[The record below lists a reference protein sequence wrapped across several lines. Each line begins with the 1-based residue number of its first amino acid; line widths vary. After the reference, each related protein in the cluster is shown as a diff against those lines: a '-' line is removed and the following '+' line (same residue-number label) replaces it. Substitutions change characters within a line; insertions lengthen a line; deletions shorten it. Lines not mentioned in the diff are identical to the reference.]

1 MEPNIFNFDLGD
13 CVRFIYWSK
22 YRMKVT
28 TKSSMKRPIYC
39 LNILMRKNNLTSNMS
54 SRDKIDKI
62 NKIPIL
68 NDTHKQSPFPL
79 HQLSIEI
86 LRIRQE
92 LPYKLNL
99 LRLIHLN
106 IILFKH
112 PRQNQPTLQSRQMLS
127 NAIPLATAKRR
138 ELEGMW

>member
-1 MEPNIFNFDLGD
+1 
-13 CVRFIYWSK
+13 
-22 YRMKVT
+22 
-28 TKSSMKRPIYC
+28 
-39 LNILMRKNNLTSNMS
+39 MS

-138 ELEGMW
+138 ELEGMWWVLVILQPPIGIELGWVFVDFGVEVVREELGVDDDAGLHGDLF